1 MAIDYRSS
9 CFFHPYYCNFLETQE
24 VLLSYF
30 LKRSLCCYK
39 RYCLQLTELFSL
51 QVVVDCPSSGHQQ
64 VFLCQKW
71 LADDEGDQ
79 LIERDL
85 YESEDMRL
93 KRRPSM
99 FSCLKFSLFK
109 VYSFTVGSVSS
120 CLFSLYRS
128 ILQFLMRDKDRTLY
142 ELISVTFQSTMSL
155 KILSLSF
162 CEQNPRIKY
171 LV

>member
-1 MAIDYRSS
+1 M
-9 CFFHPYYCNFLETQE
+9 
-24 VLLSYF
+24 LLIR
-30 LKRSLCCYK
+30 LMM
-39 RYCLQLTELFSL
+39 FSM

-99 FSCLKFSLFK
+99 FTFEF
-109 VYSFTVGSVSS
+109 
-120 CLFSLYRS
+120 
-128 ILQFLMRDKDRTLY
+128 
-142 ELISVTFQSTMSL
+142 TFQLRRGATQAGHNL
-155 KILSLSF
+155 PVLSQGYSGSSHM
-162 CEQNPRIKY
+162 IG
-171 LV
+171 

>member
-1 MAIDYRSS
+1 MHFWFSINR
-9 CFFHPYYCNFLETQE
+9 FNTQDG
-24 VLLSYF
+24 Y
-30 LKRSLCCYK
+30 
-39 RYCLQLTELFSL
+39 LF

-99 FSCLKFSLFK
+99 IIVIFKERFCFSINSNTCLL
-109 VYSFTVGSVSS
+109 
-120 CLFSLYRS
+120 L
-128 ILQFLMRDKDRTLY
+128 
-142 ELISVTFQSTMSL
+142 LIFEYVHVQDNFFGQGRGRLLLEGKS
-155 KILSLSF
+155 
-162 CEQNPRIKY
+162 P
-171 LV
+171 

>member
-1 MAIDYRSS
+1 MM
-9 CFFHPYYCNFLETQE
+9 
-24 VLLSYF
+24 
-30 LKRSLCCYK
+30 
-39 RYCLQLTELFSL
+39 FSM

-99 FSCLKFSLFK
+99 
-109 VYSFTVGSVSS
+109 
-120 CLFSLYRS
+120 
-128 ILQFLMRDKDRTLY
+128 
-142 ELISVTFQSTMSL
+142 STS
-155 KILSLSF
+155 
-162 CEQNPRIKY
+162 
-171 LV
+171 

>member
-1 MAIDYRSS
+1 MGGGGGGQIKNLWWIFSGSTHLVNDYRSS
-9 CFFHPYYCNFLETQE
+9 CFFSPCYSNFIETKR

-30 LKRSLCCYK
+30 SKRSLCCYK
-39 RYCLQLTELFSL
+39 RYCLQLKLFSF

-99 FSCLKFSLFK
+99 FACLELSLFN

-120 CLFSLYRS
+120 CLFSLYRL
-128 ILQFLMRDKDRTLY
+128 ILQ
-142 ELISVTFQSTMSL
+142 
-155 KILSLSF
+155 
-162 CEQNPRIKY
+162 
-171 LV
+171 

>member
-1 MAIDYRSS
+1 MM
-9 CFFHPYYCNFLETQE
+9 
-24 VLLSYF
+24 
-30 LKRSLCCYK
+30 
-39 RYCLQLTELFSL
+39 FSM

-99 FSCLKFSLFK
+99 S
-109 VYSFTVGSVSS
+109 TSS
-120 CLFSLYRS
+120 N
-128 ILQFLMRDKDRTLY
+128 I
-142 ELISVTFQSTMSL
+142 V
-155 KILSLSF
+155 
-162 CEQNPRIKY
+162 
-171 LV
+171 LVVL

>member
-1 MAIDYRSS
+1 MHFWFSISHFD
-9 CFFHPYYCNFLETQE
+9 TQDG
-24 VLLSYF
+24 
-30 LKRSLCCYK
+30 
-39 RYCLQLTELFSL
+39 CLF

-99 FSCLKFSLFK
+99 
-109 VYSFTVGSVSS
+109 
-120 CLFSLYRS
+120 
-128 ILQFLMRDKDRTLY
+128 I
-142 ELISVTFQSTMSL
+142 IS
-155 KILSLSF
+155 K
-162 CEQNPRIKY
+162 
-171 LV
+171 